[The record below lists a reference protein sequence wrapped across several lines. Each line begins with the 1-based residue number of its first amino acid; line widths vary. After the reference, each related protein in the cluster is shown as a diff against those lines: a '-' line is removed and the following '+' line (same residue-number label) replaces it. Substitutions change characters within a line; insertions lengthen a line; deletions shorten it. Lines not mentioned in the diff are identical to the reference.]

1 VCLWPIFLEPNNNNN
16 TTTQSPS
23 CPTTPRRLLPLL
35 RPVQPRHISIP
46 LAIPTACP
54 FTFALPTT
62 SSLNHLSFA
71 CVSEESCPWSPRLV
85 CLSGIPCC
93 EPGIPSPHIDCSLVF
108 AARWSSNLVH
118 RYNFRL
124 LTTHAGIPPDVW
136 LGLFRFRSTISL
148 DSARKDS
155 IYPGSSCINDNV
167 ISITSQLRHR
177 IRQTLSRG
185 LVDVSHPQ
193 DSSTG
198 ASGYTWW
205 STFRLEPGF
214 SSLDSSNNTTIRPG
228 LELITL
234 NIN

>member
-1 VCLWPIFLEPNNNNN
+1 MPGSLFTILSYYASPPSAIPSTRTASTHQHTSCNTNSFPIHFRLADYIISEPSLIRLRVRRILSLEPA
-16 TTTQSPS
+16 
-23 CPTTPRRLLPLL
+23 TP
-35 RPVQPRHISIP
+35 
-46 LAIPTACP
+46 
-54 FTFALPTT
+54 
-62 SSLNHLSFA
+62 
-71 CVSEESCPWSPRLV
+71 
-85 CLSGIPCC
+85 
-93 EPGIPSPHIDCSLVF
+93 
-108 AARWSSNLVH
+108 RWSSNLVH

-136 LGLFRFRSTISL
+136 LGLFRFRSTSSL
-148 DSARKDS
+148 NSARKDS
-155 IYPGSSCINDNV
+155 IYPGSSCVNNV
-167 ISITSQLRHR
+167 ISITSQLRHW

-198 ASGYTWW
+198 DSGYTWW